1 MFLKLQFV
9 KKKFFLKDSFR
20 ISRENKTFVKTIII
34 KLTEND
40 RSGFAECVPY
50 KRYGETQ
57 KKIFSYLK
65 NNQHK
70 IAQLT
75 RQNKFEEIKYLSL
88 RTALELASKH
98 LNSKKNNHYNLRKKY
113 LTSITI
119 PIFNQ
124 DKLNKIIHKFKNVRL
139 IKVKVNK
146 NNILKTIKFINKK
159 CPKSKI
165 IIDANEGMNFPL
177 LKKIINDLEK
187 LNVIIIEQPFK
198 YGLDYK
204 LKNIKTKIL
213 FCADESFH
221 IKNKSNILKYYQVI
235 NLKLDKFGGLN
246 KSLKIIK
253 FLKKKNKKIL
263 LGCMVSS
270 SLSIVPALTIAKYCT
285 FLDLDGAYFL
295 KKDFKNGIFYKNSNL
310 IVNKNFVWLNKKG
323 PQENLEGLFKKI
335 N

>member
-20 ISRENKTFVKTIII
+20 ISRDSKKFIKTIII
-34 KLTEND
+34 KLTKSN
-40 RSGFAECVPY
+40 RSGFSECVPY
-50 KRYGETQ
+50 KRYGENQ
-57 KKIFSYLK
+57 KKIFTYLK
-65 NNQHK
+65 NNKYK
-70 IAQLT
+70 IIQLIK
-75 RQNKFEEIKYLSL
+75 QNRFEKIKYLSL
-88 RTALELASKH
+88 RNALELAFKH
-98 LNSKKNNHYNLRKKY
+98 LNIKNNNKYYLKKKY
-113 LTSITI
+113 ITSITI

-124 DKLNKIIHKFKNVRL
+124 KKLEKIIHKFRDVNF

-146 NNILKTIKFINKK
+146 NNILKTIKFISEK

-165 IIDANEGMNFPL
+165 IVDANEGLNLIL
-177 LKKIINDLEK
+177 LKKIIKNLEK

-198 YGLDYK
+198 YGLDYQ

-221 IKNKSNILKYYQVI
+221 IKNKNKILKYYQVVNI
-235 NLKLDKFGGLN
+235 KLDKFGGLD
-246 KSLKIIK
+246 KSLEIIK
-253 FLKKKNKKIL
+253 FLKRKNKIIL

-270 SLSIVPALTIAKYCT
+270 SLSIVPALTIAKYCK

-295 KKDFKNGIFYKNSNL
+295 KKDFKNGISYKKGNL
-310 IVNKNFVWLNKKG
+310 ILNKNFIWLNKKG

>member
-9 KKKFFLKDSFR
+9 KKKFFLKDSFK
-20 ISRENKTFVKTIII
+20 ISRENKKFIKTIII

-40 RSGFAECVPY
+40 KAGFAECVPY

-57 KKIFSYLK
+57 EKIFSYLK
-65 NNQHK
+65 SNECEITK
-70 IAQLT
+70 LI
-75 RQNKFEEIKYLSL
+75 RQNRLQEIKYLSL
-88 RTALELASKH
+88 RTALELAFKH
-98 LNSKKNNHYNLRKKY
+98 LNIKKNKNYCLSKKYQ
-113 LTSITI
+113 TSITI
-119 PIFNQ
+119 PIFSQ
-124 DKLNKIIHKFKNVRL
+124 EKLEKIIHKFKNINF

-165 IIDANEGMNFPL
+165 IIDANEGLNFIL
-177 LKKIINDLEK
+177 LKKIIKDLEK
-187 LNVIIIEQPFK
+187 LNVIIIEQPLK

-221 IKNKSNILKYYQVI
+221 IKNKNKILKYYQVI
-235 NLKLDKFGGLN
+235 NLKLDKFGGLS
-246 KSLKIIK
+246 KSLEIIK
-253 FLKKKNKKIL
+253 FLKRKNKKIL

-270 SLSIVPALTIAKYCT
+270 SLSIIPALSLAKYCD

-295 KKDFKNGIFYKNSNL
+295 KKDFKNGITYKDSNL
-310 IVNKNFVWLNKKG
+310 LLNKNFISLNKKG

-335 N
+335 S

>member
-20 ISRENKTFVKTIII
+20 ISRESKKFIKTIII
-34 KLTEND
+34 KLTKSD
-40 RSGFAECVPY
+40 RSGFSECVPY
-50 KRYGETQ
+50 KRYGENQ
-57 KKIFSYLK
+57 KKIFTYLK
-65 NNQHK
+65 NNKHK
-70 IAQLT
+70 ITQLIK
-75 RQNKFEEIKYLSL
+75 QNRFKEIKYLSL
-88 RTALELASKH
+88 RNALELAFKH
-98 LNSKKNNHYNLRKKY
+98 LNIKNNNKYYLKKKY
-113 LTSITI
+113 ITSITI

-124 DKLNKIIHKFKNVRL
+124 NKLGKIIRKFKDVNF

-146 NNILKTIKFINKK
+146 NNILKTVKFINKK

-165 IIDANEGMNFPL
+165 IIDANEGLNFIL
-177 LKKIINDLEK
+177 LKKIIKNLEK

-198 YGLDYK
+198 YGLDYQ

-221 IKNKSNILKYYQVI
+221 IKNKNKILKYYQVVNI
-235 NLKLDKFGGLN
+235 KLDKFGGLN
-246 KSLKIIK
+246 KSLEIIK

-270 SLSIVPALTIAKYCT
+270 SLSIVPALTIAKYCKY
-285 FLDLDGAYFL
+285 LDLDGAYFL
-295 KKDFKNGIFYKNSNL
+295 KKDFKNGISYKKGNL
-310 IVNKNFVWLNKKG
+310 FLNKKFIWLNKKG
-323 PQENLEGLFKKI
+323 PQESLEGLFKKI

>member
-20 ISRENKTFVKTIII
+20 ISRDSKKFIKTIII
-34 KLTEND
+34 KLTKSN
-40 RSGFAECVPY
+40 RSGFSECVPY
-50 KRYGETQ
+50 KRYGENQ
-57 KKIFSYLK
+57 KKIFTYLK
-65 NNQHK
+65 NNKYK
-70 IAQLT
+70 IIQLIK
-75 RQNKFEEIKYLSL
+75 QNRFEKIKYLSL
-88 RTALELASKH
+88 RNALELAFKH
-98 LNSKKNNHYNLRKKY
+98 LNIKNNNKYYLKKKY
-113 LTSITI
+113 ITSITI

-124 DKLNKIIHKFKNVRL
+124 KKLEKIIHKFRDVNF

-146 NNILKTIKFINKK
+146 NNILKTIKFISEK

-165 IIDANEGMNFPL
+165 IVDANEGLNLIL
-177 LKKIINDLEK
+177 LKKIIKNLEK

-198 YGLDYK
+198 YGLDYQ

-221 IKNKSNILKYYQVI
+221 IKNKNKILKYYQVVNI
-235 NLKLDKFGGLN
+235 KLDKFGGLD
-246 KSLKIIK
+246 KSLEIIK
-253 FLKKKNKKIL
+253 FLKRKNKIIL

-270 SLSIVPALTIAKYCT
+270 LLSIVPALTIAKYCK

-295 KKDFKNGIFYKNSNL
+295 KKDFKNGISYKKGNL
-310 IVNKNFVWLNKKG
+310 ILNKNFIWLNKKG

>member
-1 MFLKLQFV
+1 
-9 KKKFFLKDSFR
+9 
-20 ISRENKTFVKTIII
+20 
-34 KLTEND
+34 
-40 RSGFAECVPY
+40 
-50 KRYGETQ
+50 
-57 KKIFSYLK
+57 
-65 NNQHK
+65 
-70 IAQLT
+70 
-75 RQNKFEEIKYLSL
+75 
-88 RTALELASKH
+88 
-98 LNSKKNNHYNLRKKY
+98 
-113 LTSITI
+113 
-119 PIFNQ
+119 
-124 DKLNKIIHKFKNVRL
+124 
-139 IKVKVNK
+139 
-146 NNILKTIKFINKK
+146 
-159 CPKSKI
+159 
-165 IIDANEGMNFPL
+165 MNFPL

-246 KSLKIIK
+246 KSLKIIN